1 MIFYSNINGHF
12 LFLQSKIAYLRM
24 KNIFTLLFL
33 FIISGTNTNA
43 QDNKVSGLNARQFHK
58 YWKVESESPDY
69 KVTFVG
75 DTAEILSPKGLTLW
89 RKEKM
94 SGRVTIEYDACV
106 VVEREGDRLSDLNC
120 FWMASDP
127 EYPDNIWKR
136 EKWRNG
142 IFLNCYSLQLYYMG
156 YGGNYNSTT
165 RFRRYDGNEAGITDS
180 QVRPTVL
187 KEYTDAGHLL
197 KANHWYHIKITNENN
212 RVSYYIDGERLVDFC
227 DAEPLTEGWFG
238 FRTTLSRTRI
248 TNFRNECSPQSSST
262 VPLHWIGD
270 TPEQDKAVSF
280 GVPFDEGEV
289 FPDTPL
295 QLKTVDEKEIPV
307 DTWILAYWPDG
318 SVKWGGIAGVI
329 PAGTET
335 LMLGKAEKKT
345 KPKDVRQKASS
356 ISIIET
362 SENIKIE
369 TGILSAFIPRHGEF
383 LIDSLLYKGTK
394 VGEKARLVCSTQSE
408 SILENTSQI
417 SFAHYTSEIK
427 AVSVERSGSVRALV
441 KLEGVHKRRDKKNS
455 KDSHEEIREWLP
467 FVVRLYFYAGSEQI
481 KMVHSFMYD
490 GEQNKDFIRS
500 LGIRFDVPMRETLY
514 NRHVAFSCA
523 DGGVW
528 SEPVQPLV
536 GRRVLTLDNET
547 SLQQKQMEGKRIP
560 AYERFDEK
568 NRELLDNWASWNDYR
583 MSQLTAD
590 AFSIRKCANNDN
602 PWMGTFSGTR
612 SEGYAFVGDVTGGLG
627 LCLHDFWQS
636 YPSSIEISDARTPT
650 ATLTAWLWSPEA
662 EPMDLRHYDNIPHG
676 LNASYEDVQEG
687 MSTPYGIARTT
698 TLTLVPQSGYAG
710 KRAFADYAKQLSA
723 PSVLMPT
730 PKYLHDRQAF
740 GIWSLP
746 DRSTS
751 FRTRVEDRLDA
762 YIDFYQKAIEQN
774 KWYGFWN
781 YGDVMHAYDPVR
793 HTWLYDVG
801 GFAWDNTELASNMWL
816 WYNFLRTGRADIWRM
831 AEAMTRHTAEVDVYH
846 IGPNAGLGSRH
857 NVSHWGCGAKE
868 ARISQSAWNRF
879 YYYLT
884 TDERCGDLISEV
896 KDADHKLYELDPMRL
911 AQPRSEYPCTAP
923 ARLRIGPDW
932 LAYAGNWMT
941 EWERTGNTAYRDKII
956 AGMKS
961 IAALP
966 NRLFTG
972 PKALGFD
979 PATGIITTE
988 CDPKLETTNHLM
1000 TIMGGFEIANEMMR
1014 MIDIPEW
1021 KDAWLDHAARYK
1033 KKAWELSHSRFRVS
1047 RLMAYAA
1054 YHLRDRQ
1061 MAKEAWTDLFTRL
1074 EHTPAPPFRITP
1086 LLPPEVPAPLD
1097 ECMSISTNDAA
1108 LWSLDAIYMQEV
1120 IPRDE

>member
-1 MIFYSNINGHF
+1 
-12 LFLQSKIAYLRM
+12 M
-24 KNIFTLLFL
+24 KNIFPLLFL
-33 FIISGTNTNA
+33 FITLGMNMNA
-43 QDNKVSGLNARQFHK
+43 QDNQVSGLNARQFHK

-69 KVTFVG
+69 KVTFIG
-75 DTAEILSPKGLTLW
+75 DTAEIVSPKGLTLW

-94 SGRVTIEYDACV
+94 NGRVTIEYDACV
-106 VVEREGDRLSDLNC
+106 VVEKEGDRLSDLNC

-127 EYPDNIWKR
+127 TYPDNIWKR

-165 RFRRYDGNEAGITDS
+165 RFRRYDGNEAGITDPK
-180 QVRPTVL
+180 VRPAIW
-187 KEYTDAGHLL
+187 KEYTDADHLL
-197 KANHWYHIKITNENN
+197 KANHWYHIKITNEDN
-212 RVSYYIDGERLVDFC
+212 RISYYIDGKQLVDFR

-248 TNFRNECSPQSSST
+248 TNFRYECSPQQTSA

-280 GVPFDEGEV
+280 GVPFDEGDV
-289 FPDTPL
+289 FPATPL
-295 QLKTVDEKEIPV
+295 QLKVNEYQDIPV
-307 DTWILAYWPDG
+307 DTWPLAYWPDG
-318 SVKWGGIAGVI
+318 SVKWSGVAGVI
-329 PAGTET
+329 PAGTERLT
-335 LMLGKAEKKT
+335 LEEASKKVKTTNKQPKA
-345 KPKDVRQKASS
+345 S
-356 ISIIET
+356 ISITET
-362 SENIKIE
+362 PENIQVE
-369 TGILSAFIPRHGEF
+369 TGVLSVYIPRHGEF

-394 VGEKARLVCSTQSE
+394 VGEKARLVCSTQSGPV
-408 SILENTSQI
+408 LENTSRV
-417 SFAHYTSEIK
+417 SFFHYAGEIK
-427 AVSVERSGSVRALV
+427 SVSIERAGSVRTLV
-441 KLEGVHKRRDKKNS
+441 KLEGVHRNRNKGISTDNS
-455 KDSHEEIREWLP
+455 NSEDNSLNNREWLP

-481 KMVHSFMYD
+481 KMVHSFVYD
-490 GEQNKDFIRS
+490 GDQKMDFIRS
-500 LGIRFDVPMRETLY
+500 LGIRFDVPMRESLY
-514 NRHVAFSCA
+514 NRHIAFSCA

-536 GRRVLTLDNET
+536 GRRMLTMPQIQDDL
-547 SLQQKQMEGKRIP
+547 SLQQQQMEGKRIP
-560 AYERFDEK
+560 PYEAFDEK
-568 NRELLDNWASWNDYR
+568 NRELLNDWASWNDYR
-583 MSQLTAD
+583 LSQLTAD
-590 AFSIRKCANNDN
+590 AFSIRKRTNGDA
-602 PWMGTFSGTR
+602 PWIGTFSGTR
-612 SEGYAFVGDVTGGLG
+612 SDGYAFAGDITGGLG

-636 YPSSIEISDARTPT
+636 YPSSIEISDARTPV
-650 ATLTAWLWSPEA
+650 ATLTAWLWSPDA
-662 EPMDLRHYDNIPHG
+662 EPMDLRHYDNVAHG

-698 TLTLVPQSGYAG
+698 TLTLVPQGGYTG
-710 KRAFADYAKQLSA
+710 KKTFADDARQLSA
-723 PSVLMPT
+723 TSILMPT
-730 PKYLHDRQAF
+730 PEYLYNRRAF

-751 FRTRVEDRLDA
+751 FRTRVEERLDA
-762 YIDFYQKAIEQN
+762 YIHFYQKAIEQN

-793 HTWLYDVG
+793 HTWRYDVG

-831 AEAMTRHTAEVDVYH
+831 AEAMTRHTGEVDVYH

-868 ARISQSAWNRF
+868 ARISQAAWNRF

-884 TDERCGDLISEV
+884 TDERSGDLMTEV

-961 IAALP
+961 ISALP

-979 PATGIITTE
+979 PETGIITTE
-988 CDPKLETTNHLM
+988 CDPKLESTNHLM

-1033 KKAWELSHSRFRVS
+1033 KKAWELSHSRFRIS

-1061 MAKEAWTDLFTRL
+1061 MAEEAWTDLFTRL
-1074 EHTPAPPFRITP
+1074 EHTPAPSFRITTI
-1086 LLPPEVPAPLD
+1086 LPPEVPAPLD
-1097 ECMSISTNDAA
+1097 ECTSISTNDAA

>member
-1 MIFYSNINGHF
+1 
-12 LFLQSKIAYLRM
+12 M
-24 KNIFTLLFL
+24 KNIFSLLFL
-33 FIISGTNTNA
+33 FITLGMNMNA
-43 QDNKVSGLNARQFHK
+43 QDNQVSGLNARQFHK

-69 KVTFVG
+69 KVTFIG
-75 DTAEILSPKGLTLW
+75 DTAEIVSPKGLTLW

-94 SGRVTIEYDACV
+94 NGRVTIEYDACV
-106 VVEREGDRLSDLNC
+106 VVEKEGDRLSDLNC

-127 EYPDNIWKR
+127 TYPDNIWKR

-165 RFRRYDGNEAGITDS
+165 RFRRYDGNEAGITDPK
-180 QVRPTVL
+180 VRPAIW
-187 KEYTDAGHLL
+187 KEYTDADHLL
-197 KANHWYHIKITNENN
+197 KANHWYHIKITNEDN
-212 RVSYYIDGERLVDFC
+212 RISYYIDGKQLVDFR

-248 TNFRNECSPQSSST
+248 TNFRYECSPQQTSA

-280 GVPFDEGEV
+280 GVPFDEGDV
-289 FPDTPL
+289 FPATPL
-295 QLKTVDEKEIPV
+295 QLKVNEYQDLPV
-307 DTWILAYWPDG
+307 DTWPLAYWPDG
-318 SVKWGGIAGVI
+318 SVKWSGVAGVI
-329 PAGTET
+329 PAGTERLT
-335 LMLGKAEKKT
+335 LE
-345 KPKDVRQKASS
+345 KASKKVKTTNKQPKAS
-356 ISIIET
+356 ISITET
-362 SENIKIE
+362 PENIQVE
-369 TGILSAFIPRHGEF
+369 TGVLSVYIPRHGEF

-408 SILENTSQI
+408 PVLENTSRV
-417 SFAHYTSEIK
+417 SFFHYAGEIK
-427 AVSVERSGSVRALV
+427 SVSIERAGSVRTLV
-441 KLEGVHKRRDKKNS
+441 KLEGVHRNKNKGIS
-455 KDSHEEIREWLP
+455 TDNSNSEDNSLNNREWLP

-481 KMVHSFMYD
+481 KMVHSFVYD
-490 GEQNKDFIRS
+490 GDQKMDFIRS
-500 LGIRFDVPMRETLY
+500 LGIRFDVPMREALY

-536 GRRVLTLDNET
+536 GRRMLTMPQIQDEP
-547 SLQQKQMEGKRIP
+547 SLQQQQMEGKRIP
-560 AYERFDEK
+560 PYEAFDEK
-568 NRELLDNWASWNDYR
+568 NRELLNDWASWNDYR
-583 MSQLTAD
+583 LSQLTAD
-590 AFSIRKCANNDN
+590 AFSIRKRTNGDA
-602 PWMGTFSGTR
+602 PWIGTFSGTR
-612 SEGYAFVGDVTGGLG
+612 SDGYAFAGDITGGLG
-627 LCLHDFWQS
+627 ICLHDFWQS
-636 YPSSIEISDARTPT
+636 YPSSIEISDARTPV
-650 ATLTAWLWSPEA
+650 ATLTAWLWSPDA
-662 EPMDLRHYDNIPHG
+662 EPMDLRHYDNVAHG

-698 TLTLVPQSGYAG
+698 TLTLVPQGGYTG
-710 KRAFADYAKQLSA
+710 KKTFADDARQLSA
-723 PSVLMPT
+723 TSILMPT
-730 PKYLHDRQAF
+730 PEYLYNRRAF

-751 FRTRVEDRLDA
+751 FRTRVEERLDA
-762 YIDFYQKAIEQN
+762 YIHFYQKAIEQN

-793 HTWLYDVG
+793 HTWRYDVG

-831 AEAMTRHTAEVDVYH
+831 AEAMTRHTGEVDVYH

-868 ARISQSAWNRF
+868 ARISQAAWNRF

-884 TDERCGDLISEV
+884 TDERSGDLMTEV

-961 IAALP
+961 ISALP

-979 PATGIITTE
+979 PETGIITTE
-988 CDPKLETTNHLM
+988 CDPKLESTNHLM

-1033 KKAWELSHSRFRVS
+1033 KKAWELSHSRFRIS

-1061 MAKEAWTDLFTRL
+1061 MAEEAWTDLFTRL
-1074 EHTPAPPFRITP
+1074 EHTPAPSFRITTI
-1086 LLPPEVPAPLD
+1086 LPPEVPAPLD
-1097 ECMSISTNDAA
+1097 ECTSISTNDAA

>member
-1 MIFYSNINGHF
+1 M
-12 LFLQSKIAYLRM
+12 R
-24 KNIFTLLFL
+24 NIFLILFL
-33 FIISGTNTNA
+33 FIILGTHA
-43 QDNKVSGLNARQFHK
+43 HDNQVSGLNARQFHK

-69 KVTFVG
+69 KVTFIG
-75 DTAEILSPKGLTLW
+75 DTAEIVSPKGLTLW

-94 SGRVTIEYDACV
+94 NGRVTIEYDACV
-106 VVEREGDRLSDLNC
+106 VVEKEGDRLSDLNC

-127 EYPDNIWKR
+127 TYPDNIWKR

-165 RFRRYDGNEAGITDS
+165 RFRRYDGNEAGIADPKI
-180 QVRPTVL
+180 RPAIW
-187 KEYTDAGHLL
+187 KEYTDADHLL
-197 KANHWYHIKITNENN
+197 KANHWYHIKITNEDN
-212 RVSYYIDGERLVDFC
+212 RVSYYIDGERLVDFR

-248 TNFRNECSPQSSST
+248 TNFRYECSPQQISA

-280 GVPFDEGEV
+280 GVPFDEGDV
-289 FPDTPL
+289 FPATPL
-295 QLKTVDEKEIPV
+295 RLKVNEYQDIPV
-307 DTWILAYWPDG
+307 DTWPLAYWPDG
-318 SVKWGGIAGVI
+318 SVKWSGVAGVI
-329 PAGTET
+329 PAGTERLT
-335 LMLGKAEKKT
+335 LE
-345 KPKDVRQKASS
+345 KASKKAKTTNKQPKAS
-356 ISIIET
+356 ISITET
-362 SENIKIE
+362 PENIQIE
-369 TGILSAFIPRHGEF
+369 TGVLSVFIPRYGDF

-394 VGEKARLVCSTQSE
+394 VGEKARLICNTQSE
-408 SILENTSQI
+408 PIQENTSQI
-417 SFAHYTSEIK
+417 SFTRYIGEIK
-427 AVSVERSGSVRALV
+427 SVTVERLGSVRALI
-441 KLEGVHKRRDKKNS
+441 KLEGVHRNRNKEIDTNYSEGNYANDSDENS
-455 KDSHEEIREWLP
+455 QNNREWLP

-481 KMVHSFMYD
+481 KMVHSFIYD
-490 GEQNKDFIRS
+490 GDQKMDFIRS
-500 LGIRFDVPMRETLY
+500 LGIRFDVPMREALY

-536 GRRVLTLDNET
+536 GRRMLTMPQVQDEL
-547 SLQQKQMEGKRIP
+547 SLQQQQMEGKRIP
-560 AYERFDEK
+560 PYEAFDEK
-568 NRELLDNWASWNDYR
+568 NRELLNDWASWNDYR
-583 MSQLTAD
+583 LSQLTAD
-590 AFSIRKCANNDN
+590 AFSIRKRTNGDA
-602 PWMGTFSGTR
+602 PWIGTFSGTR
-612 SEGYAFVGDVTGGLG
+612 SDGYAFAGDITGGLG

-636 YPSSIEISDARTPT
+636 YPSSIEISDARTPV
-650 ATLTAWLWSPEA
+650 ATLTAWLWSPDA
-662 EPMDLRHYDNIPHG
+662 EPMDLRHYDNVAHG

-698 TLTLVPQSGYAG
+698 TLTLVPQGGYTG
-710 KRAFADYAKQLSA
+710 KKTFADDARQLSA
-723 PSVLMPT
+723 TSILMPT
-730 PKYLHDRQAF
+730 PEYLYNRRAF

-751 FRTRVEDRLDA
+751 FRIRVEERLDA
-762 YIDFYQKAIEQN
+762 YIHFYQKAIEQN

-793 HTWLYDVG
+793 HTWRYDVG

-831 AEAMTRHTAEVDVYH
+831 AEAMTRHTGEVDVYH

-868 ARISQSAWNRF
+868 ARISQAAWNRF

-884 TDERCGDLISEV
+884 TDERCGDLMTEV

-961 IAALP
+961 ISALP

-979 PATGIITTE
+979 PETGIITTE
-988 CDPKLETTNHLM
+988 CDPKLESTNHLM
-1000 TIMGGFEIANEMMR
+1000 TIMGGFEVANEMMR

-1033 KKAWELSHSRFRVS
+1033 KKAWELSHSRFRIS

-1061 MAKEAWTDLFTRL
+1061 MAEEAWTDLFTRL
-1074 EHTPAPPFRITP
+1074 EHTPAPSFRITTI
-1086 LLPPEVPAPLD
+1086 LPPEVPAPLD
-1097 ECMSISTNDAA
+1097 ECASISTNDAA

-1120 IPRDE
+1120 IPKDE

>member
-1 MIFYSNINGHF
+1 MKHIFP
-12 LFLQSKIAYLRM
+12 
-24 KNIFTLLFL
+24 LLFL
-33 FIISGTNTNA
+33 FITLGMNMNA
-43 QDNKVSGLNARQFHK
+43 QDNQVSGLNARQFHK

-69 KVTFVG
+69 KVTFIG
-75 DTAEILSPKGLTLW
+75 DTAEIVSPKGLTLW

-94 SGRVTIEYDACV
+94 NGRVTIEYDACV
-106 VVEREGDRLSDLNC
+106 VVEKEGDRLSDLNC

-127 EYPDNIWKR
+127 TYPDNIWKR

-165 RFRRYDGNEAGITDS
+165 RFRRYDGNEAGITDPK
-180 QVRPTVL
+180 VRPAIW
-187 KEYTDAGHLL
+187 KEYTDADHLL
-197 KANHWYHIKITNENN
+197 KANHWYHIKITNEDN
-212 RVSYYIDGERLVDFC
+212 RISYYIDGKQLVDFR

-248 TNFRNECSPQSSST
+248 TNFRYECSPQQTSA

-280 GVPFDEGEV
+280 GVPFDEGDV
-289 FPDTPL
+289 FPATPL
-295 QLKTVDEKEIPV
+295 QLKVNEYQDIPV
-307 DTWILAYWPDG
+307 DTWPLAYWPDG
-318 SVKWGGIAGVI
+318 SVKWSGVAGVI
-329 PAGTET
+329 PAGTERLT
-335 LMLGKAEKKT
+335 LE
-345 KPKDVRQKASS
+345 KASKKVKTTNKQPKAS
-356 ISIIET
+356 ISITET
-362 SENIKIE
+362 PENIQVE
-369 TGILSAFIPRHGEF
+369 TGVLSVYIPRHGEF

-394 VGEKARLVCSTQSE
+394 VGEKARLVCSTQSGPV
-408 SILENTSQI
+408 LENTSRV
-417 SFAHYTSEIK
+417 SFFHYAGEIK
-427 AVSVERSGSVRALV
+427 SVSIERAGSVRTLV
-441 KLEGVHKRRDKKNS
+441 KLEGVHRNRNKGISTDNS
-455 KDSHEEIREWLP
+455 NSEDNSLNNREWLP

-481 KMVHSFMYD
+481 KMVHSFVYD
-490 GEQNKDFIRS
+490 GDQKMDFIRS
-500 LGIRFDVPMRETLY
+500 LGIRFDVPMRESLY
-514 NRHVAFSCA
+514 NRHIAFSCA

-536 GRRVLTLDNET
+536 GRRMLTMPQIQDDL
-547 SLQQKQMEGKRIP
+547 SLQQQQMEGKRIP
-560 AYERFDEK
+560 PYEAFDEK
-568 NRELLDNWASWNDYR
+568 NRELLNDWASWNDYR
-583 MSQLTAD
+583 LSQLTAD
-590 AFSIRKCANNDN
+590 AFSIRKRTNGDA
-602 PWMGTFSGTR
+602 PWIGTFSGTR
-612 SEGYAFVGDVTGGLG
+612 SDGYAFAGDITGGLG

-636 YPSSIEISDARTPT
+636 YPSSIEISDARTPV
-650 ATLTAWLWSPEA
+650 ATLTAWLWSPDA
-662 EPMDLRHYDNIPHG
+662 EPMDLRHYDNVAHG

-698 TLTLVPQSGYAG
+698 TLTLVPQGGYTG
-710 KRAFADYAKQLSA
+710 KKTFADDARQLSA
-723 PSVLMPT
+723 TSILMPT
-730 PKYLHDRQAF
+730 PEYLYNRRAF

-751 FRTRVEDRLDA
+751 FRTRVEERLDA
-762 YIDFYQKAIEQN
+762 YIHFYQKAIEQN

-793 HTWLYDVG
+793 HTWRYDVG

-831 AEAMTRHTAEVDVYH
+831 AEAMTRHTGEVDVYH

-868 ARISQSAWNRF
+868 ARISQAAWNRF
-879 YYYLT
+879 YHYLT
-884 TDERCGDLISEV
+884 TDERSGDLMTEV

-961 IAALP
+961 ISALP

-979 PATGIITTE
+979 PETGIITTE
-988 CDPKLETTNHLM
+988 CDPKLESTNHLM

-1033 KKAWELSHSRFRVS
+1033 KKAWELSHSRFRIS

-1061 MAKEAWTDLFTRL
+1061 MAEEAWTDLFTRL
-1074 EHTPAPPFRITP
+1074 EHTPAPSFRITTI
-1086 LLPPEVPAPLD
+1086 LPPEVPASLD
-1097 ECMSISTNDAA
+1097 ECTSISTNDAA